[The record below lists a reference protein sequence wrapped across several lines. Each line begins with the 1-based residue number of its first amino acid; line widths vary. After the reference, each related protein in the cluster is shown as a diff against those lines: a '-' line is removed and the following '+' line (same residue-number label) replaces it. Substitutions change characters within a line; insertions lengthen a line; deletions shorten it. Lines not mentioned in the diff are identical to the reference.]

1 MSSTPLAHWL
11 ISWDITKLHGP
22 CKWTYYYLSWYNYDH
37 HHSGIGLLTPASLHY
52 GQAQAIT
59 QHRRQVLQA
68 AYHSHPE
75 RFVHGVPHPPSVP
88 TEVWITPP
96 IVTTSI
102 QYPLDE

>member
-1 MSSTPLAHWL
+1 MENECPQPLSL
-11 ISWDITKLHGP
+11 
-22 CKWTYYYLSWYNYDH
+22 
-37 HHSGIGLLTPASLHY
+37 IGLFPGTLPNYMDLANGRITTSVGTTY